1 MRSKVLAFLGLA
13 AAAALTT
20 ALVLAPADAKTKRDP
35 QREVF
40 AAESSFAATMVNRD
54 VKAFAEFVDKEAVF
68 FGRKG
73 PVRGREMI
81 VKAWTPFFE
90 GPTPPFSW
98 SPGVVEVLESGTLAL
113 STGPVLD
120 SEGKLV
126 SNFSSIWRLDSDGHW
141 RVVFDK
147 GCPVCETTGN

>member
-1 MRSKVLAFLGLA
+1 MRTKIAAFLGLVA
-13 AAAALTT
+13 CTALTAAL
-20 ALVLAPADAKTKRDP
+20 LLAPADAKTKRDP

-40 AAESSFAATMVNRD
+40 AAESSFAATMAARD
-54 VKAFAEFVDKEAVF
+54 IKAFAEFVDKEAVF

-73 PVRGREMI
+73 PVRGRDMI

-98 SPGVVEVLESGTLAL
+98 SPGTVEVLESGTLAL

-120 SEGKLV
+120 EEGKLV
-126 SNFSSIWRLDSDGHW
+126 SNFSSIWRLDHDGKW

-147 GCPVCETTGN
+147 GCAVCETTGQ